1 MIKKIFIKTLIIK
14 YLIFLIILNM
24 LYANDKDFKTQK
36 NRFNKI
42 NSCYLKDSHNYYGTK
57 KKVLLADI
65 SDVNKLIIGE
75 KDLEEIFEIDDIP
88 IKIIKEYFFS
98 KNNIY
103 YCGEKIKDVDL
114 KSFEILPYGFSKDK
128 NNLYFEGE
136 KILENI
142 EKFKILGENFF
153 LINDKVYVLFFEE
166 KARIL
171 EINFN
176 TLRKV
181 KIDISTMKVLGKN
194 YISDKNNIYYANN
207 IIENVDKNSFKIL
220 DENFS
225 RDKNNIYYHGE
236 KIKDVDLKS
245 FEILSYGYSRDKN
258 NIYYE
263 ENIFLNYSIKNLE
276 IYNRHFFRDDK
287 YLYLRRVFFND
298 TLVEDFKKIKI
309 NSNIKLTKIDD
320 YFFSFDNNTILYED
334 FAGVHFI
341 NVKNSRKFKKITNYY
356 YTDEE
361 NVYYMYK
368 KIPQVDLDSF
378 EIINK
383 YYSKDKN
390 NIYFKNFKTD
400 KYIDVDLIPRKKIF
414 Y

>member
-1 MIKKIFIKTLIIK
+1 MF
-14 YLIFLIILNM
+14 
-24 LYANDKDFKTQK
+24 YANDKDFKTQK

-42 NSCYLKDSHNYYGTK
+42 NSYYLKGFHNYYGTK

-75 KDLEEIFEIDDIP
+75 KDLKEIFEIDDIP

>member
-1 MIKKIFIKTLIIK
+1 M
-14 YLIFLIILNM
+14 
-24 LYANDKDFKTQK
+24 
-36 NRFNKI
+36 
-42 NSCYLKDSHNYYGTK
+42 
-57 KKVLLADI
+57 
-65 SDVNKLIIGE
+65 
-75 KDLEEIFEIDDIP
+75 P
-88 IKIIKEYFFS
+88 
-98 KNNIY
+98 
-103 YCGEKIKDVDL
+103 
-114 KSFEILPYGFSKDK
+114 
-128 NNLYFEGE
+128 LYF
-136 KILENI
+136 L
-142 EKFKILGENFF
+142 LC
-153 LINDKVYVLFFEE
+153 
-166 KARIL
+166 
-171 EINFN
+171 
-176 TLRKV
+176 
-181 KIDISTMKVLGKN
+181 
-194 YISDKNNIYYANN
+194 
-207 IIENVDKNSFKIL
+207 
-220 DENFS
+220 
-225 RDKNNIYYHGE
+225 
-236 KIKDVDLKS
+236 
-245 FEILSYGYSRDKN
+245 RDKN

-368 KIPQVDLDSF
+368 KIPQVDLNSF

>member
-1 MIKKIFIKTLIIK
+1 
-14 YLIFLIILNM
+14 M
-24 LYANDKDFKTQK
+24 LYANDKDFRTQK

-42 NSCYLKDSHNYYGTK
+42 NSYYLEGFHNYYGIK

-65 SDVNKLIIGE
+65 SDINKLIIGE

-103 YCGEKIKDVDL
+103 YCGEKIEDVDL

-128 NNLYFEGE
+128 NNLYFEGK

-171 EINFN
+171 EIDFN
-176 TLRKV
+176 TLREV
-181 KIDISTMKVLGKN
+181 KIDISTIKVLGKN

-263 ENIFLNYSIKNLE
+263 ENIFLNYFIKNLE

-400 KYIDVDLIPRKKIF
+400 KYIEVDLIPRKKIF

>member
-1 MIKKIFIKTLIIK
+1 
-14 YLIFLIILNM
+14 
-24 LYANDKDFKTQK
+24 
-36 NRFNKI
+36 
-42 NSCYLKDSHNYYGTK
+42 HNYYGIK

-65 SDVNKLIIGE
+65 SDINKLIIGE

-103 YCGEKIKDVDL
+103 YCGEKIEDVDL

-128 NNLYFEGE
+128 NNLYFEGK

-171 EINFN
+171 EIDFN
-176 TLRKV
+176 TLREV
-181 KIDISTMKVLGKN
+181 KIDISTIKVLGKN

-225 RDKNNIYYHGE
+225 RDKNNVYYHGK
-236 KIKDVDLKS
+236 KIKDVDLNS
-245 FEILSYGYSRDKN
+245 FEILSYGYSKDKN
-258 NIYYE
+258 SIYYE
-263 ENIFLNYSIKNLE
+263 ENTFLNGSIKNLE
-276 IYNRHFFRDDK
+276 IYNRYFFRNNG
-287 YLYLRRVFFND
+287 YLYLRRIFFND
-298 TLVEDFKKIKI
+298 TFIENLKKIKI
-309 NSNIKLTKIDD
+309 NSNIKLIKIDN
-320 YFFSFDNNTILYED
+320 YFFSFDENTILYED

-341 NVKNSRKFKKITNYY
+341 NVENSKKFKKIKYYY
-356 YTDEE
+356 YTDEK
-361 NVYYMYK
+361 NIYYMYK
-368 KIPQVDLDSF
+368 KIPEVDLDSF

-400 KYIDVDLIPRKKIF
+400 KYIEVDLIPRKKIF

>member
-1 MIKKIFIKTLIIK
+1 M
-14 YLIFLIILNM
+14 
-24 LYANDKDFKTQK
+24 
-36 NRFNKI
+36 R
-42 NSCYLKDSHNYYGTK
+42 
-57 KKVLLADI
+57 
-65 SDVNKLIIGE
+65 E
-75 KDLEEIFEIDDIP
+75 
-88 IKIIKEYFFS
+88 
-98 KNNIY
+98 
-103 YCGEKIKDVDL
+103 
-114 KSFEILPYGFSKDK
+114 
-128 NNLYFEGE
+128 
-136 KILENI
+136 
-142 EKFKILGENFF
+142 
-153 LINDKVYVLFFEE
+153 
-166 KARIL
+166 
-171 EINFN
+171 
-176 TLRKV
+176 V
-181 KIDISTMKVLGKN
+181 KIDIPTMKILGKN

-225 RDKNNIYYHGE
+225 RDKNNVYYHGK
-236 KIKDVDLKS
+236 KIKDVDLNS
-245 FEILSYGYSRDKN
+245 FEILSYGYSKDKN
-258 NIYYE
+258 SIYYE

-341 NVKNSRKFKKITNYY
+341 NVENSKKFKKIKYYY
-356 YTDEE
+356 YTDEK
-361 NVYYMYK
+361 NIYYMYK
-368 KIPQVDLDSF
+368 KIPEVDLDSF

-400 KYIDVDLIPRKKIF
+400 KYIEVDLIPRKKIF